1 MATKRAFFRQEGSDR
16 GAEGNRVKDSVA
28 KGETIIL
35 EKAVAYREDTD
46 RRLDSESKT
55 VKKAKKN
62 HI

>member
-1 MATKRAFFRQEGSDR
+1 MAIKGAFFRQEGFDR
-16 GAEGNRVKDSVA
+16 GVKGNRVKDSVA